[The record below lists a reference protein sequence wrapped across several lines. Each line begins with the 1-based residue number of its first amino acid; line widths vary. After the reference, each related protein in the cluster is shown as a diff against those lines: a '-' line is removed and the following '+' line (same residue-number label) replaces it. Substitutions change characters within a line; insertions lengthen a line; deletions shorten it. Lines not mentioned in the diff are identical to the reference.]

1 VSKPIIV
8 VQGGQYGSEAKGA
21 VTGWLGVNRRVDW
34 AVRTG
39 AVNAGHTVYYKG
51 QPYVNQQLP
60 VGWVN
65 PESMLVLGP
74 GTMIE
79 PEILWREI
87 AMINRT
93 MPEANV
99 LERLFIDYRCGLHSL
114 EHQLRS
120 AEADRH
126 HKIGAT
132 GKGCSEAII
141 DKIRRRGDPE
151 YHLARDHDL
160 IANTPLNARLFDTA
174 GLLNSAYDT
183 DKQILLEGTQ
193 GAGLDLHL
201 GPYPYTTHKPCNAA
215 QWVVEAGLS
224 PALDYEVVLVC
235 RTYPIRVAGNSGP
248 MNDEIDWPTLARW
261 INDALIEHGEPARV
275 NYTVLQKFEAI
286 RTNIAKATGL
296 PNNGK
301 FQTYSAD
308 QRVQFR
314 DAISELDKQALM
326 TMTDEEVTELR
337 RLFEMTTVTKKL
349 RRIGNW
355 DPVMV
360 KAAIAWNR
368 PAWIA
373 MTFCNYW
380 FPTLWDWDGESECP
394 DPESFGN
401 LQTTLSEIEDTLGV
415 PVRLC
420 SFGPDSTHFAQR
432 MTAEEVESQ

>member
-183 DKQILLEGTQ
+183 DKQILL
-193 GAGLDLHL
+193 
-201 GPYPYTTHKPCNAA
+201 
-215 QWVVEAGLS
+215 
-224 PALDYEVVLVC
+224 
-235 RTYPIRVAGNSGP
+235 
-248 MNDEIDWPTLARW
+248 NDEIDWPTLARW